1 MSHGS
6 GSRERMIEATISLL
20 RGSGMAGAGINEI
33 VRASAAPK
41 GSVYHH
47 FPGGKLQIAGEAL
60 AVYSRRVMTFI
71 DQALTARR
79 RPGDKLKSL
88 FDAFAKR
95 VEESDFRKS
104 CAVGTVSLDLDE
116 DLEAL
121 RGILAAALSDWTAL
135 IASHFD
141 FGDVRRTRSFAGLVL
156 TTIEGAYI
164 RSRVERTSRPFRE
177 AGAWLAEIAA
187 APPRAS

>member
-20 RGSGMAGAGINEI
+20 RGSGFTGAGINEI

-60 AVYSRRVMTFI
+60 AVYTRRVMTFI
-71 DQALTARR
+71 DQALSARR

-88 FDAFAKR
+88 FDALATR
-95 VEESDFRKS
+95 IEESDFRKS

-121 RGILAAALSDWTAL
+121 RGILAAALADWTAL

-141 FGDVRRTRSFAGLVL
+141 LGDARRTRSFAGLVL
-156 TTIEGAYI
+156 TTIEGAYV
-164 RSRVERTSRPFRE
+164 RSRAERTSRPFRE

-187 APPRAS
+187 APPRAA